1 VQNVGAFSSLRLL
14 SINIRQIT
22 EMLIKL
28 TEVTRDRLRDVELEL
43 LQVLWGVAQ
52 QVNPR
57 QKVEVVIR

>member
-1 VQNVGAFSSLRLL
+1 
-14 SINIRQIT
+14 
-22 EMLIKL
+22 MLIEL

-43 LQVLWGVAQ
+43 LHVLWGVAQ